1 MILLYGA
8 YGYTGALVAR
18 RAAATGVPL
27 VLAGRNL
34 APLEVLA
41 AELGYEARAF
51 AVGDDPQAVRAALA
65 GIRVVLNC
73 AGPFSSTAVPLAN
86 HCLQAG
92 VHYLDITGEIQVF
105 EDLLRLDAPA
115 RSAGCTLLPGAGFDV
130 VPSDCLARYVA
141 GRLPGAH
148 RLVLAFE
155 TSSRASRGTAL
166 TALGTSGAGWVRRDG
181 ALAKVPLAHR
191 TIRVELGRGLRT
203 AVGIPW
209 GDVAT
214 AFYSTAIPNIET
226 FVVLPFGARLALPA
240 VRALA
245 LAPVRTFVAKRVRA
259 ARPGPSA
266 RQRARGWARLWAEAS
281 APDGRRVCARLET
294 PEPYEFT
301 SWTALALALRAHEGA
316 LPPGFQTPSSAQGAD
331 YVLSFPDVRREDVPA

>member
-34 APLEVLA
+34 EPLAALA
-41 AELGYEARAF
+41 AELGFEARAF
-51 AVGDDPQAVRAALA
+51 SLGDTRGVGEALA

-73 AGPFSSTAVPLAN
+73 AGPFSSTAVPLAH

-105 EDLLRLDAPA
+105 EDLLRLVAPA

-141 GRLPGAH
+141 GRLPEAH

-166 TALGTSGAGWVRRDG
+166 TALETSGAGWVRRDG
-181 ALAKVPLAHR
+181 ALAEVPPAHR
-191 TIRVELGRGLRT
+191 KIRVDFGRGTCT

-226 FVVLPFGARLALPA
+226 FAALPFAARAALAFAP
-240 VRALA
+240 VLA
-245 LAPVRTFVAKRVRA
+245 LAPVRTFVAKRLRTA
-259 ARPGPSA
+259 SPGPSA
-266 RQRARGWARLWAEAS
+266 RQRAQGWARLFAEAS
-281 APDGRRVCARLET
+281 APNGSRVCARLET